1 MFDSLQSRLGATFDR
16 LRGRGALSEADVEEA
31 LKDIRTAL
39 VEADVALPVV
49 KDFIDRVRPRA
60 IGADVIRSV
69 TPGQLVVKIVHDALV
84 ETLGTENATLNL
96 GSPPAPILMVGLQGS
111 GKTTTSA
118 KLASMLTTREKKKV
132 LMASLDVSRPA
143 AMEQLR
149 VLGEQAG
156 VATLPIVLGQDPV
169 AIAKR
174 AMASAKVGGY
184 DVLILDTAGRQHIDE
199 QLMAEV
205 AQVKAQ
211 TNPHETLLVADSLT
225 GQDAVNIAKSFNER
239 VSISGIIL
247 TRADG
252 DARGGA
258 ALSMRAVTG
267 APIKFLGVGEKLD
280 ALEAFHP
287 DRVARRILDMGDV
300 VSLVEKAAETFDK
313 EEAEKL
319 AAKMKKGSFDMNDLA
334 QQLQQMKKLGGMQG
348 VLSMLPG
355 VGKVKSQL
363 DAAGLDDKI
372 LTRQE
377 AIISSMTKHERRDP
391 DVINGSRRKRIASG
405 AGVEVSE
412 VNKLLKMHRQMSDMM
427 KKVGK
432 GGRAMQ
438 GLSAMFGGGGNAANA
453 ARNDAQETLIGF
465 ERRKNDMALK
475 IRLARAGTKKRPHYN
490 IVIADSR
497 SPRDGRFIEKIGFYS
512 PLLPREHADRL
523 KLDVEK
529 AKGWIAKGA
538 TASDR
543 VHRFLSDAGVV
554 KARVHNNPKKALPK
568 KKAQER
574 AAAAAKAAEAPAA

>member
-1 MFDSLQSRLGATFDR
+1 
-16 LRGRGALSEADVEEA
+16 
-31 LKDIRTAL
+31 
-39 VEADVALPVV
+39 
-49 KDFIDRVRPRA
+49 
-60 IGADVIRSV
+60 
-69 TPGQLVVKIVHDALV
+69 
-84 ETLGTENATLNL
+84 
-96 GSPPAPILMVGLQGS
+96 
-111 GKTTTSA
+111 
-118 KLASMLTTREKKKV
+118 
-132 LMASLDVSRPA
+132 
-143 AMEQLR
+143 
-149 VLGEQAG
+149 
-156 VATLPIVLGQDPV
+156 
-169 AIAKR
+169 
-174 AMASAKVGGY
+174 MASAKVGGY

-205 AQVKAQ
+205 AQIKAQ
-211 TNPHETLLVADSLT
+211 VNPHETLLVADSLT

-313 EEAEKL
+313 EQSEKL

-377 AIISSMTKHERRDP
+377 AIISSMTKQERTNP
-391 DVINGSRRKRIASG
+391 DVINGSRRKRIAAGS
-405 AGVEVSE
+405 GVEVSE
-412 VNKLLKMHRQMSDMM
+412 VNKLLKMHRQMSDVM

-438 GLSAMFGGGGNAANA
+438 GLAGMFGGGG
-453 ARNDAQETLIGF
+453 GGMPPMPGG
-465 ERRKNDMALK
+465 RR
-475 IRLARAGTKKRPHYN
+475 
-490 IVIADSR
+490 
-497 SPRDGRFIEKIGFYS
+497 
-512 PLLPREHADRL
+512 
-523 KLDVEK
+523 
-529 AKGWIAKGA
+529 
-538 TASDR
+538 
-543 VHRFLSDAGVV
+543 
-554 KARVHNNPKKALPK
+554 
-568 KKAQER
+568 
-574 AAAAAKAAEAPAA
+574 